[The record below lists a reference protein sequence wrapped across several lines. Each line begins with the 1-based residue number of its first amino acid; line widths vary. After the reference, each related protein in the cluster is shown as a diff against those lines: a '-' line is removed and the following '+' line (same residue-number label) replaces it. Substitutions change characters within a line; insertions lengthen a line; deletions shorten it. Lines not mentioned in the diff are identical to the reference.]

1 VRKWGLGILI
11 VFLFAFSFSTT
22 IYKYNKEL
30 GRWEKEVKEDVFVLP
45 PAQRQTTGS
54 VVEMNSYR
62 GKGQWYYYMEYE
74 LGDGEELFSFWA
86 GQNTVV
92 GTVTVWNDS
101 ENLYVRVDIDDEWYL
116 EEAHLNVLSEEP
128 EGNQAPGQFPFK
140 EEFDSPVSTYTFEV
154 SLSFLFQN
162 SFTRL
167 NRLNNKFYILL
178 HGVVSSSSGRE
189 ETAWGGRLSQCV
201 KIHLSGT
208 RVTWFVKKPGVYV
221 AKVLEVEAN
230 THLSIYV
237 NFPDPSNEKDSVDLK
252 VAYGDEIP
260 TEWFDDLSFL
270 EDSFSLWQKI
280 NVPRSL
286 SADTYTSTGVITFT
300 INNSKLYIDV
310 SPER

>member
-1 VRKWGLGILI
+1 MRRWGLGVFI
-11 VFLFAFSFSTT
+11 VFLFALSFSTT

-30 GRWEKEVKEDVFVLP
+30 RRWEKEIKEDVFVLP
-45 PAQRQTTGS
+45 SAQRQTTGS

-74 LGDGEELFSFWA
+74 LGDGEKLFSFWA
-86 GQNTVV
+86 GQDTVV

-101 ENLYVRVDIDDEWYL
+101 EYLYVRVDISDEWNL
-116 EEAHLNVLSEEP
+116 EETHLNVLSEEP
-128 EGNQAPGQFPFK
+128 DGNQAPGQFPFK
-140 EEFDSPVSTYTFEV
+140 EEFDPPVSIYIFKV
-154 SLSFLFQN
+154 PLSFLFQN

-167 NRLNNKFYILL
+167 NRLNNKYYILL

-189 ETAWGGRLSQCV
+189 ETAWGGRFSQCLE
-201 KIHLSGT
+201 IHLSGT
-208 RVTWFVKKPGVYV
+208 KVTWFVKKPGVYV

-230 THLSIYV
+230 TYLSIYV

-270 EDSFSLWQKI
+270 EDRFSLWQKI
-280 NVPRSL
+280 NVPKTL
-286 SADTYTSTGVITFT
+286 STNIYTSAGVITFT
-300 INNSKLYIDV
+300 INNSKLYVDT
-310 SPER
+310 SP

>member
-1 VRKWGLGILI
+1 MRRWGLGVFI
-11 VFLFAFSFSTT
+11 VFLFVLSFSTT

-30 GRWEKEVKEDVFVLP
+30 GRWEKEIKEDVFVLP

-74 LGDGEELFSFWA
+74 LGDGGKLFSFWA
-86 GQNTVV
+86 GQDTVV

-101 ENLYVRVDIDDEWYL
+101 EYLYVRVDISDEWNL
-116 EEAHLNVLSEEP
+116 EETHLNVLSEEP

-140 EEFDSPVSTYTFEV
+140 EEFDSPVNIYIFKV
-154 SLSFLFQN
+154 PLSFLFQN
-162 SFTRL
+162 SFTGL
-167 NRLNNKFYILL
+167 KRLNNKYYILL

-189 ETAWGGRLSQCV
+189 ETAWGGRLSRCV

-208 RVTWFVKKPGVYV
+208 KVTWFVKKPGVYV
-221 AKVLEVEAN
+221 AKVFEVEAN

-237 NFPDPSNEKDSVDLK
+237 NLPDPSNESTDVDLK

-280 NVPRSL
+280 NVPKSL

-300 INNSKLYIDV
+300 ISNSKLYIDT

>member
-1 VRKWGLGILI
+1 MRKWGLGIII

-30 GRWEKEVKEDVFVLP
+30 GRWEKEIKEDVFVLP

-54 VVEMNSYR
+54 TVEMISHR
-62 GKGQWYYYMEYE
+62 GKGQWYYYMEYD

-86 GQNTVV
+86 GQDTVV

-101 ENLYVRVDIDDEWYL
+101 EYLYVRVDISDEWNL
-116 EEAHLNVLSEEP
+116 EETHLNVLSEEP

-140 EEFDSPVSTYTFEV
+140 EEFDSPVNIYIFKV
-154 SLSFLFQN
+154 PLSFLFQN

-167 NRLNNKFYILL
+167 NRLNNKYYILL
-178 HGVVSSSSGRE
+178 HGVVNSSGRE
-189 ETAWGGRLSQCV
+189 ETAWGGRLSRCV

-208 RVTWFVKKPGVYV
+208 KVTWFVKKPGVYV

-237 NFPDPSNEKDSVDLK
+237 NFPDPSNESTDVDLK

-286 SADTYTSTGVITFT
+286 SANTYTSTGVITFT
-300 INNSKLYIDV
+300 ISNSKLYIDT